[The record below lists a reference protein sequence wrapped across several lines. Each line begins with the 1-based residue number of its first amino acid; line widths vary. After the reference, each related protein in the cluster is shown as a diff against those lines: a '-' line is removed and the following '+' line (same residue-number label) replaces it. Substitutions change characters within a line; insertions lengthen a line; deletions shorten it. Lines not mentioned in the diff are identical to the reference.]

1 MKLFVNALSTPR
13 ARARHRRDRA
23 CAEYVKGEVTKID
36 TKQKKLTIKHEP
48 LANLDM
54 PAMTMV
60 FVVAEDAHARRRS
73 RRVRRSSSPPIG
85 STDASR
91 SPKSSDPG
99 LAPRVANQPAAAV
112 RSGNKRDRDQ
122 DEGAAQNVIQRFS
135 FQSSCAERFRGI
147 SIGYLRAPTL
157 TYAG

>member
-1 MKLFVNALSTPR
+1 MKLLVKALSTL
-13 ARARHRRDRA
+13 ALVLAIGGSA
-23 CAEYVKGEVTKID
+23 LAQEYVKGEVIKVD
-36 TKQKKLTIKHEP
+36 AKQKKVTIKHEP
-48 LANLDM
+48 LTNLDM

-60 FVVAEDAHARRRS
+60 FVVAEQTACSIRS
-73 RRVRRSSSPPIG
+73 KRVSRSSSLPTA

-91 SPKSSDPG
+91 SPTSSDPRP
-99 LAPRVANQPAAAV
+99 APRVANQPAAAV
-112 RSGNKRDRDQ
+112 RSGKNARH

-135 FQSSCAERFRGI
+135 FQSSGAERLRGI